1 MKTTLLIMAAG
12 MGSRFGGLKQIAPI
26 GPENATLLDYSIYDA
41 LKAGFGKVV
50 FIIRHDIEAD
60 FRKAIGQKWEKK
72 IEVDYVFQELNMV
85 PGGFTIPQTRQKP
98 WGTGHAIWV
107 AREMIR
113 EPFTVINADDYY
125 GRNSYEVLLQG
136 IRNVKDSQ
144 KTDYFMVGFQLKNTL
159 SENGTVSRGIC
170 EVGPDGY
177 LIKVVERL
185 KIAKDG
191 DKAKCLDEG
200 IENSFLTGLETASM
214 NMWGFTPEIFN
225 QLENLFEKFL
235 AEKGQEEK
243 SEFLIP
249 RVVDRLLAE
258 KKATVKVL
266 STKDPWFGI
275 TYPEDK
281 AAVCESIGKLI
292 NRGFY
297 PEKLWD

>member
-1 MKTTLLIMAAG
+1 MKPTLLIMAAG
-12 MGSRFGGLKQIAPI
+12 MGSRFGGLKQITPI

-41 LKAGFGKVV
+41 IKAGFGKVV
-50 FIIRHDIEAD
+50 FIIRHDIEVE

-72 IEVDYVFQELNMV
+72 IEVGYVFQELHMV
-85 PGGFTIPQTRQKP
+85 PGGFIVPPVRQKP

-107 AREMIR
+107 ARELVR
-113 EPFTVINADDYY
+113 EPFAVINADDYY
-125 GRNSYEVLLQG
+125 GRNSYEVLLNGLQ
-136 IRNVKDSQ
+136 NLKESK

-170 EVGPDGY
+170 DVGLDGY
-177 LIKVVERL
+177 LLKVIERL

-191 DKAKCLDEG
+191 DKAKCLDDGTE
-200 IENSFLTGLETASM
+200 ITFLTGLETASM

-235 AEKGQEEK
+235 SEKGQEEK

-249 RVVDRLLAE
+249 RVVDQLLFE
-258 KKATVKVL
+258 KKSTVKVL
-266 STKDPWFGI
+266 STRDPWFGI

-281 AAVCESIGKLI
+281 AVVCESIGKLI
-292 NRGFY
+292 QGGFY
-297 PEKLWD
+297 PENLWA

>member
-1 MKTTLLIMAAG
+1 MKPILLIMAAG
-12 MGSRFGGLKQIAPI
+12 MGSRFGGLKQIAPV

-60 FRKAIGQKWEKK
+60 FRQAIGQKWEKK
-72 IEVDYVFQELNMV
+72 IEVGYVFQELNMV
-85 PGGFTIPQTRQKP
+85 PGGFIVPQTRQKP

-107 AREMIR
+107 ARNLVK

-136 IRNVKDSQ
+136 LQSLKSPE

-170 EVGPDGY
+170 EVGLDGY
-177 LIKVVERL
+177 LLKVVERL
-185 KIAKDG
+185 KIVKDG

-200 IENSFLTGLETASM
+200 IQNRFLTGMETASM

-225 QLENLFEKFL
+225 QLEFLFEKFL
-235 AEKGQEEK
+235 IEKGSEEK

-249 RVVDRLLAE
+249 RVVDQLLFDR
-258 KKATVKVL
+258 KATVKVL
-266 STKDPWFGI
+266 STRDPWFGI

-281 AAVCESIGKLI
+281 VAVCKSIGRLI
-292 NRGFY
+292 DEKFY
-297 PEKLWD
+297 PQKLWV

>member
-1 MKTTLLIMAAG
+1 MKPTLVIMAAG
-12 MGSRFGGLKQIAPI
+12 MGSRFGGLKQITPI
-26 GPENATLLDYSIYDA
+26 GPEGATLLDYSIYDA
-41 LKAGFGKVV
+41 IKAGFGKVV

-72 IEVDYVFQELNMV
+72 IDVGYVFQELNMV
-85 PGGFTIPQTRQKP
+85 PGRFMVPKTRQKP

-107 AREMIR
+107 ARELVQ

-125 GRNSYEVLLQG
+125 GRNSYEVLLKGLQNLIG
-136 IRNVKDSQ
+136 SK
-144 KTDYFMVGFQLKNTL
+144 KTNYFMVGFQLKNTL

-170 EVGPDGY
+170 EVGSDGY
-177 LIKVVERL
+177 LLKVVERL

-191 DKAKCLDEG
+191 DKAKCLDLGTEVT
-200 IENSFLTGLETASM
+200 FLTGLETVSM
-214 NMWGFTPEIFN
+214 NMWGFTSEIFN
-225 QLENLFEKFL
+225 QLEILFENFL
-235 AEKGQEEK
+235 TTKGQEEK

-249 RVVDRLLAE
+249 RVVDQLLFE

-292 NRGFY
+292 RDGFY
-297 PEKLWD
+297 PEKLWV

>member
-1 MKTTLLIMAAG
+1 MKPTLLIMAAG
-12 MGSRFGGLKQIAPI
+12 MGSRFGGLKQITPV

-50 FIIRHDIEAD
+50 FIIRHDIEED

-72 IEVDYVFQELNMV
+72 IEVDYVFQELSMV
-85 PGGFTIPQTRQKP
+85 PGGFTVPPTRQKP

-107 AREMIR
+107 ARALVR

-125 GRNSYEVLLQG
+125 GRNSYEVLLRGLQD
-136 IRNVKDSQ
+136 VKDSK

-170 EVGPDGY
+170 EVNPEGY
-177 LIKVVERL
+177 LLKVVERL

-200 IENSFLTGLETASM
+200 IETSLLTGLETASM
-214 NMWGFTPEIFN
+214 NMWGFTPEIFH
-225 QLENLFEKFL
+225 QLEDLFEKFL
-235 AEKGQEEK
+235 AQKGQEEK

-249 RVVDRLLAE
+249 RVVDQLLAE
-258 KKATVKVL
+258 KKTTVKVL
-266 STKDPWFGI
+266 ATKDPWFGI

-281 AAVCESIGKLI
+281 AAVCESIGKLV
-292 NRGFY
+292 RDGFY
-297 PEKLWD
+297 PDKLWA

>member
-1 MKTTLLIMAAG
+1 MKPTLLIMAAG
-12 MGSRFGGLKQIAPI
+12 MGSRFGGLKQIAPV

-60 FRKAIGQKWEKK
+60 FRKAIGQKWENK

-85 PGGFTIPQTRQKP
+85 PGGFSIPQTRQKP

-107 AREMIR
+107 ARDRIR
-113 EPFTVINADDYY
+113 ESFTVINADDYY

-136 IRNVKDSQ
+136 LQNVKDSK

-177 LIKVVERL
+177 LLKVVERL

-191 DKAKCLDEG
+191 HKAKCLDEG
-200 IENSFLTGLETASM
+200 IETSLLTGLETASM
-214 NMWGFTPEIFN
+214 NMWGFTPEIFP

-235 AEKGQEEK
+235 AQKGHEEK

-249 RVVDRLLAE
+249 RVVDQLLAE

-275 TYPEDK
+275 TYPEDR

-292 NRGFY
+292 RDGFY
-297 PEKLWD
+297 PEKLWG

>member
-1 MKTTLLIMAAG
+1 MKPTLLIMAAG
-12 MGSRFGGLKQIAPI
+12 LGSRFGGLKQIAPI

-85 PGGFTIPQTRQKP
+85 PGGFAIPQTRQKP

-107 AREMIR
+107 ARDGIR

-136 IRNVKDSQ
+136 LQNVRDSQ

-159 SENGTVSRGIC
+159 SANGTVSRGIC

-177 LIKVVERL
+177 LLKVVERL

-191 DKAKCLDEG
+191 HKAKCLDEG
-200 IENSFLTGLETASM
+200 IETSLLTGLETASM
-214 NMWGFTPEIFN
+214 NMWGFTPKIFN
-225 QLENLFEKFL
+225 QLENLFERFL
-235 AEKGQEEK
+235 SEKGREEK

-249 RVVDRLLAE
+249 RVVDQLLAE

-292 NRGFY
+292 REGFY
-297 PEKLWD
+297 PEKLWA

>member
-1 MKTTLLIMAAG
+1 MKPTLLIMAAG

-50 FIIRHDIEAD
+50 FIIRHDIESD

-72 IEVDYVFQELNMV
+72 IEVDYVFQEMNMI

-107 AREMIR
+107 ARELIR

-136 IRNVKDSQ
+136 LQNVKDSQ

-177 LIKVVERL
+177 LLKVVERL

-200 IENSFLTGLETASM
+200 IENRVLTGLETASM

-249 RVVDRLLAE
+249 RVVDQLLAE

-281 AAVCESIGKLI
+281 AAVRESIGKLI
-292 NRGFY
+292 RKGFY
-297 PEKLWD
+297 PEKLWV

>member
-1 MKTTLLIMAAG
+1 
-12 MGSRFGGLKQIAPI
+12 
-26 GPENATLLDYSIYDA
+26 
-41 LKAGFGKVV
+41 
-50 FIIRHDIEAD
+50 
-60 FRKAIGQKWEKK
+60 
-72 IEVDYVFQELNMV
+72 MV
-85 PGGFTIPQTRQKP
+85 PGLFMVPETRQKP

-107 AREMIR
+107 ARELIH

-136 IRNVKDSQ
+136 LQNVKDSK

-170 EVGPDGY
+170 EVGSNGY
-177 LIKVVERL
+177 LLKVVERL

-191 DKAKCLDEG
+191 DKAKSFDSGSEVT
-200 IENSFLTGLETASM
+200 FLTGLETASM
-214 NMWGFTPEIFN
+214 NMWGFTPEIFD
-225 QLENLFEKFL
+225 QLEILFENFL
-235 AEKGQEEK
+235 TKKGREEK

-249 RVVDRLLAE
+249 RVVDQLLFE

-281 AAVCESIGKLI
+281 AAVCQSIGKLI
-292 NRGFY
+292 LDGFY
-297 PEKLWD
+297 PEKLWA

>member
-1 MKTTLLIMAAG
+1 MKPTLLIMAAG
-12 MGSRFGGLKQIAPI
+12 MGSRFGGLKQIAPV

-41 LKAGFGKVV
+41 LKAGLGKVV

-85 PGGFTIPQTRQKP
+85 PGGFSIPQTRQKP

-107 AREMIR
+107 ARDRIR

-136 IRNVKDSQ
+136 LQNVKDSK

-170 EVGPDGY
+170 EVGSDGY
-177 LIKVVERL
+177 LLKMVERL

-191 DKAKCLDEG
+191 HQAKCLDEG
-200 IENSFLTGLETASM
+200 IETSLLTGLETASM
-214 NMWGFTPEIFN
+214 NMWGFTPEIFH
-225 QLENLFEKFL
+225 QLEYLFEKFL
-235 AEKGQEEK
+235 AQKGSEEK

-249 RVVDRLLAE
+249 RVVDQLLAE

-281 AAVCESIGKLI
+281 ATVCESIRKLI
-292 NRGFY
+292 LDGFY
-297 PEKLWD
+297 PEKLWV